1 MYLIPFTLYLI
12 CIMHTGI
19 IFDIKRYAIHDGPG
33 IRTTVFFK
41 GCPLTCPWCHNPE
54 GISRSPR
61 VIYLKNMCIGCLEC
75 LEACPQNALS
85 QGPDKI
91 QTDEAF
97 CRHCGA
103 CVDVCPAGARERAGK
118 TETVG
123 SLMETI
129 RKDVPFF
136 DTSGGGVTFSG
147 GEPLMQ
153 AEFLLEMLDACGK
166 EDIHRTLDTTGYT
179 DPDTLKRVARGTDLF
194 LFDLKF
200 MDTEKHRHFTGVSNE
215 QILKN
220 LETLAGSS
228 SRIIVRIPLIPGIND
243 DEDNINNMAIF
254 LAHVPQIK
262 TVHILPYHD
271 FQKSKYEK
279 FSMNYQARDIKPPSP
294 KRVAAIQKQLINTG
308 LSVEVGG

>member
-1 MYLIPFTLYLI
+1 
-12 CIMHTGI
+12 MHGI

-54 GISRSPR
+54 GIGREPR
-61 VIYLKNMCIGCLEC
+61 VIYRKNTCIGCLEC
-75 LEACPQNALS
+75 IDACPEKALS
-85 QGPDKI
+85 KGPEGI
-91 QTDEAF
+91 QTDDTR
-97 CRHCGA
+97 CQHCGA
-103 CVDVCPAGARERAGK
+103 CVDTCPAGARKQAGK
-118 TETVG
+118 TITVG
-123 SLMETI
+123 SLMEAI

-153 AEFLLEMLDACGK
+153 AEFLLALLEACGK
-166 EDIHRTLDTTGYT
+166 EDIHRALDTTGYT
-179 DPDTLKRVARGTDLF
+179 DPDTLKCVARGIDLF

-200 MDTEKHRHFTGVSNE
+200 MNAEKHRHFTGVSNE

-220 LETLAGSS
+220 LELLANLG
-228 SRIIVRIPLIPGIND
+228 SRIIIRVPLIPGIND
-243 DEDNINNMAIF
+243 DGDNINNMATF
-254 LAHVPQIK
+254 LAHLPQIK

-279 FSMNYQARDIKPPSP
+279 FSMNYQACDIKSPSP
-294 KRVAAIQKQLINTG
+294 KRVEVIRKHLADTG

>member
-1 MYLIPFTLYLI
+1 MQ
-12 CIMHTGI
+12 TGI

-54 GISRSPR
+54 GIDQSPR
-61 VIYLKNMCIGCLEC
+61 VVYRKSMCIGCLEC
-75 LEACPQNALS
+75 IDACPEKALS
-85 QGPDKI
+85 PGPDGI
-91 QTDEAF
+91 ITNELYCQ
-97 CRHCGA
+97 HCGT
-103 CVDVCPAGARERAGK
+103 CVDTCPAGARERAGK
-118 TETVG
+118 TETVE

-153 AEFLLEMLDACGK
+153 AQFLWEMLEACGK
-166 EDIHRTLDTTGYT
+166 EDIHRVLDTTGYT
-179 DPDTLKRVARGTDLF
+179 DPDTLKRVARGIDLF

-200 MDTEKHRHFTGVSNE
+200 MNAEQHRHFTGVSNE

-220 LETLAGSS
+220 LELLANLG
-228 SRIIVRIPLIPGIND
+228 SRIIIRIPLIPGIND
-243 DEDNINNMAIF
+243 NKDNINNMATF
-254 LAHVPQIK
+254 LAHLPQIK

-294 KRVAAIQKQLINTG
+294 ERVEAIRKHLADTG

>member
-1 MYLIPFTLYLI
+1 
-12 CIMHTGI
+12 MHGI

-54 GISRSPR
+54 GIDRSPR
-61 VIYLKNMCIGCLEC
+61 VVYRKNACIGCREC
-75 LEACPQNALS
+75 MEACPEKALS
-85 QGPDKI
+85 GGPDRI
-91 QTDEAF
+91 ITNEAL
-97 CRHCGA
+97 CNHCGA
-103 CVDVCPAGARERAGK
+103 CVDACPAAARERVGK
-118 TETVG
+118 IETVA
-123 SLMETI
+123 SLMDVI

-153 AEFLLEMLDACGK
+153 ADFLLEMLAACGR
-166 EDIHRTLDTTGYT
+166 EDIHRALDTTGYT
-179 DPDTLKRVARGTDLF
+179 DPDTMKRVARLVDLF

-200 MDTEKHRHFTGVSNE
+200 MDAKKHRHYTGVSNE

-220 LETLAGSS
+220 LETLAGLVKE
-228 SRIIVRIPLIPGIND
+228 IILRIPLIPGIND
-243 DEDNINNMAIF
+243 DEDNISKTAVF
-254 LAHVPQIK
+254 LDHLPQIK

-271 FQKSKYEK
+271 FQKSKYDK
-279 FSMNYQARDIKPPSP
+279 FSMNYKARDVKPSSP
-294 KRVAAIQKQLINTG
+294 ERVEAIRKQLADNG

>member
-1 MYLIPFTLYLI
+1 MQ
-12 CIMHTGI
+12 TGI

-54 GISRSPR
+54 GIDRSPQ
-61 VIYLKNMCIGCLEC
+61 VVYQKSKCIGCLEC
-75 LEACPQNALS
+75 IAACPEKALCAGS
-85 QGPDKI
+85 NGI
-91 QTDEAF
+91 ITDEAL
-97 CRHCGA
+97 CNHCGA
-103 CVDVCPAGARERAGK
+103 CVDVCPAGARERVGR
-118 TETVG
+118 TETVD
-123 SLMETI
+123 SLMEVI

-153 AEFLLEMLDACGK
+153 AEFLLEMLKACGK
-166 EDIHRTLDTTGYT
+166 EDIHRALDTTGYT
-179 DPDTLKRVARGTDLF
+179 DSDTLKRLAPHIDLF

-200 MDTEKHRHFTGVSNE
+200 MDPKKHRHYTGVSNE

-220 LETLAGSS
+220 LETLARHGS
-228 SRIIVRIPLIPGIND
+228 RVIIRIPLIPGIND
-243 DEDNINNMAIF
+243 DEDNINTMVSFIDH
-254 LAHVPQIK
+254 LPHIK

-271 FQKSKYEK
+271 FQKRKYDK
-279 FSMNYQARDIKPPSP
+279 FSMNYTARDVKPPAP
-294 KRVAAIQKQLINTG
+294 QRVESIGKQLADRG

>member
-1 MYLIPFTLYLI
+1 MQ
-12 CIMHTGI
+12 TGI

-54 GISRSPR
+54 GIDRSPR
-61 VIYLKNMCIGCLEC
+61 VVYRNSKCIGCREC
-75 LEACPQNALS
+75 LEACPENALFE
-85 QGPDKI
+85 GPVGI
-91 QTDEAF
+91 RTDEAR
-97 CRHCGA
+97 CKHCGS
-103 CVDVCPAGARERAGK
+103 CVNACPAGARDLVGK
-118 TETVG
+118 TETVE
-123 SLMETI
+123 SLMHII

-153 AEFLLEMLDACGK
+153 AEFLLEMLDACGQ
-166 EDIHRTLDTTGYT
+166 EDIHRALDTTGYT
-179 DPDTLKRVARGTDLF
+179 DPDTLKRVAHHTDLF

-200 MDTEKHRHFTGVSNE
+200 MDPEKHRHYTGVSNE

-220 LETLAGSS
+220 LEALACNKN
-228 SRIIVRIPLIPGIND
+228 RIIIRIPLIPGIND
-243 DEDNINNMAIF
+243 DEDNINSFAAFI
-254 LAHVPQIK
+254 AHLPQIK

-271 FQKSKYEK
+271 FQKSKYDK
-279 FSMNYQARDIKPPSP
+279 FSMNYKARDVKPPSP
-294 KRVAAIQKQLINTG
+294 DRVEAIRMKLAGTG